1 VHSILAPMKQ
11 LNFFFFM
18 TIGTIYAQNPMSNTL
33 IPKAIKQAQKLTIHG
48 HERVDDYYWMN
59 QRDSKEVLAHLA
71 NENACANSYF
81 THLEDLQQNLLDE
94 FEKRIDPNDKSA
106 PFILNG
112 ITYQSRNVEGKDYAL
127 IYKLEGSKETVYL
140 DENERAKNQSFY
152 ELADWSPSPNNEL
165 LAISEDY
172 IGRRKYTIRI
182 RDNKTGRY
190 LKDVIS
196 DSDGSIVWAND
207 NKTIFYVK
215 KDPQTL
221 REFQVYRHT
230 LGTDDSKDVLVYQE
244 NDEKFNVSITKSLTD
259 KFIFIYSFSSTTSEL
274 QLIDA
279 NTPAD
284 APKTFLKR
292 EKDHL
297 YEVDHHDTG
306 FYILSNK
313 DAKNRKVVFTPGIP
327 KTIDECK
334 VVTPHSTE
342 VLLEGLLVLK
352 NYMVTEVRTNGL
364 RKITTTDL
372 RSNQSN
378 TILFNEE
385 TYFTGLGLNDD
396 YAADKLFF
404 NYNSLTTPATV
415 YQFDLANG
423 TKAVWF
429 QRTLLDKS
437 FTPDNYESKRV
448 WALANDGT
456 KIPVSI
462 VYKKGTDLS
471 KAPCLLYGYGSYGY
485 TLPDVFSATRLS
497 LLDRGFVYAVA
508 HIRGSKYMGEH
519 WYEDGKFLKKI
530 NTFTDFINAAE
541 YLGTA
546 GYCDKTRIYAQGGSA
561 GGLLMGAVLN
571 MAPYLWK
578 GVVAQVPFVDV
589 VTTMLDTSIPLT
601 TGEYEEWGNPNETDY
616 YWYML
621 KYSPY
626 DNVHAMNYPA
636 IFVTTGYHDSQVQYW
651 EPMKWVAKLREVKT
665 DANPLV
671 FDCNMDAG
679 HGGGSGR
686 TQERKEIAK
695 EYAFILGLEGILH

>member
-1 VHSILAPMKQ
+1 
-11 LNFFFFM
+11 
-18 TIGTIYAQNPMSNTL
+18 
-33 IPKAIKQAQKLTIHG
+33 
-48 HERVDDYYWMN
+48 
-59 QRDSKEVLAHLA
+59 
-71 NENACANSYF
+71 
-81 THLEDLQQNLLDE
+81 
-94 FEKRIDPNDKSA
+94 
-106 PFILNG
+106 
-112 ITYQSRNVEGKDYAL
+112 
-127 IYKLEGSKETVYL
+127 
-140 DENERAKNQSFY
+140 
-152 ELADWSPSPNNEL
+152 
-165 LAISEDY
+165 
-172 IGRRKYTIRI
+172 
-182 RDNKTGRY
+182 
-190 LKDVIS
+190 
-196 DSDGSIVWAND
+196 
-207 NKTIFYVK
+207 
-215 KDPQTL
+215 
-221 REFQVYRHT
+221 
-230 LGTDDSKDVLVYQE
+230 
-244 NDEKFNVSITKSLTD
+244 
-259 KFIFIYSFSSTTSEL
+259 
-274 QLIDA
+274 
-279 NTPAD
+279 
-284 APKTFLKR
+284 LKR

-297 YEVDHHDTG
+297 YEVDHHESG

-313 DAKNRKVVFTPGIP
+313 DAKNRKIVFSAGIP
-327 KTIDECK
+327 KDINACK
-334 VVTPHSTE
+334 VVTPHAAD

-352 NYMVTEVRTNGL
+352 HYMVTEVRTNGL
-364 RKITTTDL
+364 RKIITTNLLTNE
-372 RSNQSN
+372 SK

-415 YQFDLANG
+415 YQYDLANG
-423 TKAVWF
+423 TKTVWF

-519 WYEDGKFLKKI
+519 WYEDGKFMKKI

-541 YLGTA
+541 FLGTA
-546 GYCDKTRIYAQGGSA
+546 GYCDKTKIYAQGGSA

-601 TGEYEEWGNPNETDY
+601 TGEYEEWGNPNEADFF
-616 YWYML
+616 WYML

-626 DNVHAMNYPA
+626 DNVRAMHYPA
-636 IFVTTGYHDSQVQYW
+636 LFVTTGYHDSQVQYW
-651 EPMKWVAKLREVKT
+651 EPMKWVAKLRELKT
-665 DANPLV
+665 DTNPLV

-695 EYAFILGLEGILH
+695 EYAFILGLEGILR